1 MENFSAL
8 NSCTV
13 SNAKC
18 ICFDMLTPEEMELIN
33 KNSIDVRY
41 KKGEVICKHGTFSP
55 HIILLREGLAKIYLE
70 GLNDSLILKII
81 TSGNLI
87 GLTSI
92 FEGNNVFHYSSMA
105 YVDSQASLIDINIFR
120 KVVKQNAEFAS
131 SVINILCENSLQTFG
146 RFFCLTHK
154 QLYGRMADI
163 LLCLSERI
171 FKDHTF
177 ELNLSRK
184 ELAELTGMSTESVIR
199 MLKKFKDDGIIKMTG
214 KTVNI
219 DNFDLLRKISEYG

>member
-1 MENFSAL
+1 MNNITPL

-13 SNAKC
+13 SQAKC
-18 ICFDMLTPEEMELIN
+18 LCFDHLTPEEVELID
-33 KNSIDVRY
+33 KNSVEVKF
-41 KKGEVICKHGTFSP
+41 KKGETICKHGTIAP
-55 HIILLREGLAKIYLE
+55 HIIYLKEGLAKIYLE

-81 TSGNLI
+81 PSGNLI

-92 FEGNNVFHYSSMA
+92 LDGNNTFHYSSHA
-105 YVDSQASLIDINIFR
+105 YEDSVASLINLKIFR
-120 KVVKQNAEFAS
+120 QIISQNAKFAAS
-131 SVINILCENSLQTFG
+131 IIDILCENSLQTFG

-163 LLCLSERI
+163 LLCLAERI
-171 FKDHTF
+171 FKKEEF

-199 MLKKFKDDGIIKMTG
+199 MLKKFKDDGIIELTG
-214 KTVNI
+214 KRIKIANY
-219 DNFDLLRKISEYG
+219 DLLRKISEYG

>member
-1 MENFSAL
+1 MNKVTAL

-18 ICFDMLTPEEMELIN
+18 LCFDDLTPEEAELIAE
-33 KNSIDVRY
+33 NSIEVKF
-41 KKGEVICKHGTFSP
+41 KKGETICKHGTIAP
-55 HIILLREGLAKIYLE
+55 HIMYLKEGLAKVYLE

-81 TSGNLI
+81 PPGNLI

-92 FEGNNVFHYSSMA
+92 LEGNHIFPYSAKA
-105 YVDSQASLIDINIFR
+105 YEDSLVTLIDIKVFR
-120 KVVKQNAEFAS
+120 TIITQNAKFAAS
-131 SVINILCENSLQTFG
+131 IIDILCENSLQTFG

-163 LLCLSERI
+163 LLCLAERI
-171 FKDHTF
+171 FKLNEFD
-177 ELNLSRK
+177 LNLSRK

-199 MLKKFKDDGIIKMTG
+199 MLKKFKDDGIIEITG
-214 KTVNI
+214 KKLKI
-219 DNFDLLRKISEYG
+219 KDYEKLKKISDYG